1 MLSNSHYHSQAD
13 QGVAVVIFSQTP
25 SLPLP
30 NDSTDYFTKLQSSR
44 YKVYRQINYIQII
57 TERPS

>member
-25 SLPLP
+25 SLP

-57 TERPS
+57 TECPS